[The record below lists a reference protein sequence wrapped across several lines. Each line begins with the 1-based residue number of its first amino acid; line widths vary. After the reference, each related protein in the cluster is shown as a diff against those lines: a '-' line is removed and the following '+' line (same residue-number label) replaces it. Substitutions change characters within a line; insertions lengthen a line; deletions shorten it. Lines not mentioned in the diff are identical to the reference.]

1 MQKAGYF
8 DSIELNFN
16 IGNFTREK
24 SSMIKSTGTYKH
36 YFYKLN
42 LCLSE
47 VQDIELIIYCDIHSE
62 SVDKFVW
69 KTIVLTL
76 KHAY

>member
-1 MQKAGYF
+1 
-8 DSIELNFN
+8 
-16 IGNFTREK
+16 
-24 SSMIKSTGTYKH
+24 MIKSTGTYKH

-42 LCLSE
+42 LCISE

-76 KHAY
+76 KHA